1 MLLRRQLFVGA
12 ALTVTAA
19 ISAGLVH
26 SQDAPVPNEGPQ
38 PRQVQ
43 KPQAV
48 PQVQVQQSKQVQQP
62 QQVQQADQQQGQ
74 TYRAKQIIGAKVA
87 IQGDTAV
94 GTVDD
99 IVLDDH
105 GNVDYLI
112 VANSSGQLVTVPW
125 DATAFNVEQK
135 VATVQ
140 ITPEQFK
147 QVPTYTAQQYP
158 VYSTPAYRTQV
169 YKYYGLTPGQARR
182 IIRRGAAIVTP

>member
-1 MLLRRQLFVGA
+1 MLLSRQLYVGA
-12 ALTVTAA
+12 ALTMTAA
-19 ISAGLVH
+19 ISAGLVY
-26 SQDAPVPNEGPQ
+26 SQDAPVPNESPQ

-43 KPQAV
+43 KPQQA
-48 PQVQVQQSKQVQQP
+48 PQVQAPQP
-62 QQVQQADQQQGQ
+62 QQVQPADQQPSQ

-87 IQGDTAV
+87 LQGNASV

-112 VANSSGQLVTVPW
+112 VANSAGQLVTVPW

-158 VYSTPAYRTQV
+158 VYAAPAYRTQV

-182 IIRRGAAIVTP
+182 IIRRGGAVITP

>member
-1 MLLRRQLFVGA
+1 MLLNRQLYVGA
-12 ALTVTAA
+12 ALTMTAA
-19 ISAGLVH
+19 ISAGLVY

-43 KPQAV
+43 KSQQV
-48 PQVQVQQSKQVQQP
+48 PQVQVQQAQQP
-62 QQVQQADQQQGQ
+62 QQVQQPQQADQQPGQ

-87 IQGDTAV
+87 IQGNASV

-158 VYSTPAYRTQV
+158 VYATPAYRTQV
-169 YKYYGLTPGQARR
+169 YKYYGLTPGQTRR
-182 IIRRGAAIVTP
+182 IIRRGAAVVTP